1 MDKKEV
7 FGAFEDKMVGRVNV
21 VKDHRDFERNLGVDV
36 EKELLSLG
44 YSVAGRSSG
53 FGGGSFTL
61 YTKEAGSPD
70 LYNRPHVLPSLNTV
84 EYAISR
90 SPSVFGY
97 INILY
102 RPFRGSYA
110 SHVVRSEDGEV
121 VRVFHGYTYTFFVEA
136 VEARDLSVFVEL
148 SGELDAPMP
157 KGNPV
162 SCKVH
167 LVINIGPVPLTRD
180 QKRRTKE
187 LILKFS
193 EALTPIARAFP
204 EADVYAILETR
215 VGRGGVKKSLSRQYL
230 GKAGE
235 VFYSPP
241 PQWPEEEDSGE
252 DSVDGDYDLEE
263 DDPWDSDS
271 EEDEFEEEEDE

>member
-1 MDKKEV
+1 
-7 FGAFEDKMVGRVNV
+7 MVGQVNG
-21 VKDHRDFERNLGVDV
+21 VKDHRDLDRNLGVDVEKVDV

-70 LYNRPHVLPSLNTV
+70 LYNRPHVLPSLNMV
-84 EYAISR
+84 DYVIFR
-90 SPSVFGY
+90 SPLVFGY
-97 INILY
+97 SNILY
-102 RPFRGSYA
+102 RPFRGSYV

-121 VRVFHGYTYTFFVEA
+121 VRVSHGYTYTFFVEA
-136 VEARDLSVFVEL
+136 VEARDLSVSVEL

-167 LVINIGPVPLTRD
+167 LVINIGPVPLARD
-180 QKRRTKE
+180 QKRRIKE

-193 EALTPIARAFP
+193 ESLTPIAREFP

-215 VGRGGVKKSLSRQYL
+215 AGRGGVKKSLSRQYL

-235 VFYSPP
+235 VFYSPS

-252 DSVDGDYDLEE
+252 DSVDGDYDFEE
-263 DDPWDSDS
+263 DDPWDDDPGDSDS
-271 EEDEFEEEEDE
+271 ERNESEEEENE